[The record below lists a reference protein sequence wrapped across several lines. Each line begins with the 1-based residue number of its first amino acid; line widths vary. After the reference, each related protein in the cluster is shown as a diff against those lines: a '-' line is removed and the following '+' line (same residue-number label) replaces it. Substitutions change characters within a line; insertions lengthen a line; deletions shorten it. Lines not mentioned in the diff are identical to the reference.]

1 MQKFTLS
8 KVVGSD
14 TTRNLISLEK
24 SEKRDAQDKCKLVL
38 SYRSAIAIA
47 IAFLPGK
54 AQINYARLSRDR
66 SHRGHRIQDPQ
77 QGPNRGRPDCAMA
90 IDAPGVHR
98 DRRGNVRGFR
108 CT

>member
-1 MQKFTLS
+1 MQKNLRSIKLS
-8 KVVGSD
+8 SD
-14 TTRNLISLEK
+14 PTQREILLEK
-24 SEKRDAQDKCKLVL
+24 SEKRDAQDKYKLAL

-77 QGPNRGRPDCAMA
+77 QGPDRGRPDCAMA

-98 DRRGNVRGFR
+98 DRRGNVRGSR